1 MERRRRT
8 WKRAESHRS
17 RQLQRSD
24 QIHNSRFLGCIDRGA
39 VELRSMY
46 NRVQNI
52 EGCLICIYRI
62 PYINITVSFWC
73 CDLFNLCISL
83 HCISGIENYATV
95 RICTARRVP
104 DPGTSITKITI
115 PKLLSPPLA
124 VIIKPHLQK
133 ILLPIS
139 LPLSLP
145 LSLSSISNPTLP
157 LRLLPLVRKPRLSWI
172 SLSLCSVV
180 FFFFFSCSEKVL
192 GARSLFLLF
201 LFFCLGFH

>member
-115 PKLLSPPLA
+115 PKL
-124 VIIKPHLQK
+124 
-133 ILLPIS
+133 PIAAACCDNQTS
-139 LPLSLP
+139 SSEDPSSS
-145 LSLSSISNPTLP
+145 LSLSPSLPSSIPPCPWDSCLW
-157 LRLLPLVRKPRLSWI
+157 LRNQGSLGSLFPCVLLS
-172 SLSLCSVV
+172 
-180 FFFFFSCSEKVL
+180 FFSFFLFRKVL
-192 GARSLFLLF
+192 GTRSLFLLF

>member
-1 MERRRRT
+1 MI
-8 WKRAESHRS
+8 SSISVSRS
-17 RQLQRSD
+17 IVSLVSRITPLCVFALQD
-24 QIHNSRFLGCIDRGA
+24 
-39 VELRSMY
+39 
-46 NRVQNI
+46 
-52 EGCLICIYRI
+52 GCL
-62 PYINITVSFWC
+62 T
-73 CDLFNLCISL
+73 L
-83 HCISGIENYATV
+83 
-95 RICTARRVP
+95 VP
-104 DPGTSITKITI
+104 AL
-115 PKLLSPPLA
+115 PKLPYRNCLSPPLA

-145 LSLSSISNPTLP
+145 LSLSSISNPTFP

-180 FFFFFSCSEKVL
+180 FFFFFSCSVKVL